1 MLYHVPHRLAALHE
15 LRRVVRSGGR
25 VVLATNGSNYL
36 ACLAG
41 LHREAALALGY
52 TPSDGDSNRFT
63 LDDLKLVQHVFPSAE
78 RYVLSNALVF
88 RESEPIVRYHASGM
102 VDRLAGGPSDASH
115 RPRLIAQP
123 N

>member
-41 LHREAALALGY
+41 LHQEAALALGY
-52 TPSDGDSNRFT
+52 TPSDGDGNRFT
-63 LDDLKLVQHVFPSAE
+63 LDDLKLVQQVFPFAE
-78 RYVLSNALVF
+78 AIRAQQRAGRSRTRANRALL
-88 RESEPIVRYHASGM
+88 RLGNGRPTRRRTVRWQPPPPA
-102 VDRLAGGPSDASH
+102 DRAAE
-115 RPRLIAQP
+115 
-123 N
+123 